1 MKTRDAQA
9 TLKVAKGMKARDA
22 KAQEGKTTLK
32 AVKARITEEEEEVYG
47 GNSDLCYSLR
57 PYLKF
62 LEQQRLQCRAL
73 MSPTDYQTA
82 LELIHM
88 SVQRVVRRE
97 VCDNIL
103 DWQ

>member
-1 MKTRDAQA
+1 MKARDAKA

-32 AVKARITEEEEEVYG
+32 AVKARITEEEEEVYD

-82 LELIHM
+82 LELIHKSM
-88 SVQRVVRRE
+88 LRLVRRE